1 MENNNLPLY
10 ECVISDDLTEG
21 IEFISIVDTPAME
34 SNFIALE
41 NHTPTPVKLF
51 TVAKQILTG
60 VVAIPNKQIY
70 RKDSD
75 GFEYNIKFTEK
86 DIEKMR
92 NTFMK
97 GNKNANINLNHAD
110 SVSNLYVIEMWIVEN
125 PEIDKAKALGLN
137 VPKGTLMASVKVDN
151 DEFWKNEIESNKLKG
166 FSLEGFF
173 TQNLIKM
180 QNQKLNMEN
189 QNNVVVNEQ
198 VNEKGFIALLKDFFK
213 TQTKQII
220 ELSSKK
226 QKVAKSQRFAFKGQV
241 YEVFDDGEIRQVD
254 KKTKEFKFIADG
266 EYTGIDGEVIKVIDG
281 IAYEPDGV
289 DELAS
294 KVLYTKEGF
303 ELYVLPDGTV
313 TSYSGRQIADGAY
326 TLEDDTTI
334 DVVDG
339 KIKSPEMAMSETED
353 IEMAKKT
360 DMENQELKQELT
372 ALKKQLA
379 DNQTQFVAMQKQLA
393 DIVKFNNELD
403 EVVKSVTLAQTPNVS
418 SENAPNQTQYTQAQ
432 LKKKS
437 WAGAFQNTQTTTN

>member
-41 NHTPTPVKLF
+41 NHIPTPVKLF

-75 GFEYNIKFTEK
+75 GYEYNIKFTEK

-92 NTFMK
+92 NTFMR

-110 SVSNLYVIEMWIVEN
+110 SVSNLYIIEMWIVEN
-125 PEIDKAKALGLN
+125 PEMDKAKALGLN

-151 DEFWKNEIESNKLKG
+151 DEFWRNEIESNKLRG

-189 QNNVVVNEQ
+189 QNNVVNEQ
-198 VNEKGFIALLKDFFK
+198 VNEKGLIALIKDLFK
-213 TQTKQII
+213 SQSKQII

-241 YEVFDDGEIRQVD
+241 YEIFQDGEMRQLD
-254 KKTKEFKFIADG
+254 TKSKEFKFVADG
-266 EYTGIDGEVIKVIDG
+266 EYTSADGEIIKVVDG
-281 IAYEPDGV
+281 IAYERED
-289 DELAS
+289 DQLES
-294 KVLYTKEGF
+294 KVMYTKDGF
-303 ELYVLPDGTV
+303 EFYILPDGTV
-313 TSYSGRQIADGAY
+313 TSYSGRQIADGTY
-326 TLEDDTTI
+326 TMEDDTTI

-339 KIKSPEMAMSETED
+339 KIKSADMTMSDVED
-353 IEMAKKT
+353 IEMANKT

-379 DNQTQFVAMQKQLA
+379 ENQTQFVAMQKQLT

-403 EVVKSVTLAQTPNVS
+403 EVVKSVTLAQTPNIS
-418 SENAPNQTQYTQAQ
+418 SENAPNQTQYTPSQQ
-432 LKKKS
+432 KKKS

>member
-1 MENNNLPLY
+1 
-10 ECVISDDLTEG
+10 
-21 IEFISIVDTPAME
+21 VDTPAME

-51 TVAKQILTG
+51 TIAKQILTG

-75 GFEYNIKFTEK
+75 GYEYNIIFSEK
-86 DIEKMR
+86 TIEKMR
-92 NTFMK
+92 DTFMR

-110 SVSNLYVIEMWIVEN
+110 SVSNHYVTEMWIVEN
-125 PEIDKAKALGLN
+125 PEMDKAKALGLN
-137 VPKGTLMASVKVDN
+137 VPKGALMASVKVDN
-151 DEFWKNEIESNKLKG
+151 NDVWNNEIESGNLRG

-189 QNNVVVNEQ
+189 QNNVVNEQ
-198 VNEKGFIALLKDFFK
+198 VNEKGLIALIKDLFK
-213 TQTKQII
+213 SQSKQII

-241 YEVFDDGEIRQVD
+241 YEIFQDGEMRQLD
-254 KKTKEFKFIADG
+254 TKSKEFKFIADG
-266 EYTGIDGEVIKVIDG
+266 EYVGADGEVIKVIDG

-294 KVLYTKEGF
+294 KVLVTKEGF
-303 ELYVLPDGTV
+303 DLYVLPDGTV
-313 TSYSGRQIADGAY
+313 TSYSGRQIADGMY

-339 KIKSPEMAMSETED
+339 KIKSADMTMSETED
-353 IEMAKKT
+353 IEMAKKS
-360 DMENQELKQELT
+360 DMENTELKQELT
-372 ALKKQLA
+372 ALKKQVT

-393 DIVKFNNELD
+393 DNAQIISKLD
-403 EVVKSVTLAQTPNVS
+403 ALVKSVSLAETPNVS
-418 SENAPNQTQYTQAQ
+418 SENAPNQTQYTPSQ
-432 LKKKS
+432 LKKKN